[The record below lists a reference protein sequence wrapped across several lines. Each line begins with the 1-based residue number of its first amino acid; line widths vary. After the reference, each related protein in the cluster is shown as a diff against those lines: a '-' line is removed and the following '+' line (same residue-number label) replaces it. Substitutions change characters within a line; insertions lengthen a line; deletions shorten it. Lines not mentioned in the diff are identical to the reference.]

1 MLHLLRVIIL
11 RARRDARRASRPGAA
26 ARWTHEASGWQPI
39 LYRNGPGGRPAASA
53 KMWTSIA
60 NSLLQM
66 FNPSRDQVRE
76 FFIETWRKHRASE
89 VLTPL
94 EIMALDWIIEH
105 PEYHGDLES
114 PEAMTAEYAVEK
126 GRTNPFLHLSMHLA
140 IAEQLSIDHPPGI
153 RRAYQKLVSRSDA
166 HHAAHEIMECLGQVV
181 WEAQRLGKP
190 LDSDSY
196 VELIRQRAER

>member
-1 MLHLLRVIIL
+1 
-11 RARRDARRASRPGAA
+11 
-26 ARWTHEASGWQPI
+26 
-39 LYRNGPGGRPAASA
+39 
-53 KMWTSIA
+53 
-60 NSLLQM
+60 M

-76 FFIETWRKHRASE
+76 FFIETWRKHRANE

-94 EIMALDWIIEH
+94 EAIALDWIIEH

-114 PEAMTAEYAVEK
+114 PDAMTTEYDVEK

-153 RRAYQKLVSRSDA
+153 RRAYQQLTARSDA

-181 WEAQRLGKP
+181 WEAQRLGTP
-190 LDSDSY
+190 LDSDTY
-196 VELIRQRAER
+196 IDLIRRRASL